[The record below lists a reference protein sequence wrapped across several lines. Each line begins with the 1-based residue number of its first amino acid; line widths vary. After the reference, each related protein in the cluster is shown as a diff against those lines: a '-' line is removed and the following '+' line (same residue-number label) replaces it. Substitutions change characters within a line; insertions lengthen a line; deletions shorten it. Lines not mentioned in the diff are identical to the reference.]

1 MTELKMSSGV
11 YVNNRWRLDSF
22 NTTYSEESTD
32 DPGNLS
38 VVSLESSLS
47 ELLIEVRDLFLANS
61 EPTIAFH
68 EPAATALLYRLPN

>member
-11 YVNNRWRLDSF
+11 CANNRWRLDSF

-32 DPGNLS
+32 APGNLS
-38 VVSLESSLS
+38 MVALESSFN

-61 EPTIAFH
+61 EPTIVFH
-68 EPAATALLYRLPN
+68 EPSATALLYRLPN